1 MRFKRYA
8 VAERASHTLLGRARA
23 GRVSSPRLTGR
34 QLHNTP
40 RQSHIIR
47 VSTPRA
53 VLVTRHPSQ
62 YPPEAISTPARPG
75 NVVHSGSIERL
86 RPSQF

>member
-8 VAERASHTLLGRARA
+8 VAEQASHTLLGRARA

-40 RQSHIIR
+40 RLSHTVR

-53 VLVTRHPSQ
+53 MLVARHPSQ
-62 YPPEAISTPARPG
+62 YPPETVSTPARPG
-75 NVVHSGSIERL
+75 NVEHGGSIERL
-86 RPSQF
+86 RPR